1 MFQPRHTTVRIS
13 LRPRVRFFHFPRF
26 SSSPGESFLD
36 ETGEILGALADL
48 GRLYIGVVS
57 IGIRLSAFPSAQRVR
72 PSSLLEIISPAREM
86 RPA

>member
-1 MFQPRHTTVRIS
+1 M
-13 LRPRVRFFHFPRF
+13 
-26 SSSPGESFLD
+26 D

-72 PSSLLEIISPAREM
+72 PSSLLEIISPARGIRSGRVGGMNRCSSQE
-86 RPA
+86 RL